1 MPPELF
7 RRAILVKQT
16 RFGDSGRGL
25 RKTLFIHEIP
35 HEVGVHFDRDGFRM
49 CHEKASLSFKIQLLH
64 RYLMSDTTDSDRW
77 LLLIHQIPPKPAYLR
92 VKIGRRLHR
101 LGALAIKN
109 TVYAL
114 PAGEEAHEH
123 FQWVLREIREG
134 GGDATI
140 CQARFVDGLRD
151 EDVEKLFNEARN
163 AEYREVAEKA
173 QGLASRIRRKLD
185 EDLRSEIQAELGRLA
200 KRVAD
205 IRETDFFGAPG
216 RAAAEGAL
224 AALEERLKTPSAVP
238 TKGLAAR
245 PAEYRGR
252 TWVTRK
258 GIHIDRMA
266 SAWLIRR
273 FIDPEAKFLFVPGK
287 GYTPKKGELRF
298 DMFEGE
304 FTHEGD
310 RCTFETLVLRM
321 DLKDPALRPIAEI
334 VHDIDLKDGKFRREE
349 AAGVDR
355 LVAGICMVHKDDEER
370 LRRASA
376 VFGDLYGYFQRK
388 GGR

>member
-1 MPPELF
+1 MSGTPESPF
-7 RRAILVKQT
+7 
-16 RFGDSGRGL
+16 
-25 RKTLFIHEIP
+25 HE
-35 HEVGVHFDRDGFRM
+35 G
-49 CHEKASLSFKIQLLH
+49 
-64 RYLMSDTTDSDRW
+64 RW

-101 LGALAIKN
+101 LGAVALKN

-114 PAGEEAHEH
+114 PRSEAAHEH
-123 FQWVLREIREG
+123 FQWVRREIAEG

-140 CQARFVDGLRD
+140 CEAKFVDGLRD
-151 EDVEKLFNEARN
+151 EDIERLFNEARN
-163 AEYREVAEKA
+163 AEYGEIAGKA
-173 QGLASRIRRKLD
+173 RGLAPRVRRKTG
-185 EDLRSEIQAELGRLA
+185 EDARSEIRAELAKLA
-200 KRVAD
+200 KRLAEVK
-205 IRETDFFGAPG
+205 ETDFFGAPS

-224 AALEERLKTPSAVP
+224 AALEERLTSPGGASAKRP
-238 TKGLAAR
+238 PGR

-287 GYTPKKGELRF
+287 GYLPKKGDLRF

-310 RCTFETLVLRM
+310 RCTFETLVERLG
-321 DLKDPALRPIAEI
+321 LKDPALRGIAEI
-334 VHDIDLKDGKFRREE
+334 VHDIDLKDGKFSRDE
-349 AAGVDR
+349 APGIDR
-355 LVAGICMVHKDDEER
+355 LIAGICMTHKGDEER
-370 LRRASA
+370 LARASA
-376 VFGDLYGYFQRK
+376 VFEDLYGYFQRK
-388 GGR
+388 GGK

>member
-1 MPPELF
+1 M
-7 RRAILVKQT
+7 
-16 RFGDSGRGL
+16 
-25 RKTLFIHEIP
+25 
-35 HEVGVHFDRDGFRM
+35 
-49 CHEKASLSFKIQLLH
+49 
-64 RYLMSDTTDSDRW
+64 DTTDSKAGLGSRSQEDPW

-92 VKIGRRLHR
+92 VKIGRRLRR
-101 LGALAIKN
+101 LGAVPIKN

-114 PAGEEAHEH
+114 PKNEETHEH

-140 CQARFVDGLRD
+140 CEARFVDGLLD
-151 EDVEKLFNEARN
+151 EDIEKLFNEARN
-163 AEYREVAEKA
+163 AEYGEVAEQA
-173 QGLASRIRRKLD
+173 RALAAKVPRKLGD
-185 EDLRSEIQAELGRLA
+185 DLRADVQAEIDRLA
-200 KRVAD
+200 KRLAE
-205 IRETDFFGAPG
+205 IKETDFFGAPV

-224 AALEERLKTPSAVP
+224 AALEEHLKTPSMATAKSPSV
-238 TKGLAAR
+238 R
-245 PAEYRGR
+245 REDYRGR

-287 GYTPKKGELRF
+287 GYKPKKSELRF

-310 RCTFETLVLRM
+310 RCTFETLIDRM
-321 DLKDPALRPIAEI
+321 NLKDPALQGIAEI
-334 VHDIDLKDGKFRREE
+334 VHDIDLKDGKFRRDE
-349 AAGVDR
+349 ATGIDR
-355 LVAGICMVHKDDEER
+355 LIAGICMARKEDEER

-376 VFGDLYGYFQRK
+376 VFEDLYEYFQRK
-388 GGR
+388 GGK

>member
-1 MPPELF
+1 MIRVPLTRDGPH
-7 RRAILVKQT
+7 RRALKVHLPSGFTCYNVHKVEDT
-16 RFGDSGRGL
+16 PDS
-25 RKTLFIHEIP
+25 
-35 HEVGVHFDRDGFRM
+35 
-49 CHEKASLSFKIQLLH
+49 S
-64 RYLMSDTTDSDRW
+64 RW

-92 VKIGRRLHR
+92 VKISRRLRR

-114 PAGEEAHEH
+114 PASEEAHEH
-123 FQWVLREIREG
+123 FQWVLREIRQG

-140 CQARFVDGLRD
+140 CEARFINGLRD
-151 EDVEKLFNEARN
+151 EDIEKLFNEARN
-163 AEYREVAEKA
+163 ADYREIAEKTRA
-173 QGLASRIRRKLD
+173 LGSRILPKMD
-185 EDLRSEIQAELGRLA
+185 EDLRSEIQAELARLA
-200 KRVAD
+200 KRLAEVK
-205 IRETDFFGAPG
+205 ETDFFGAPS
-216 RAAAEGAL
+216 RAAAEGAI
-224 AALEERLKTPSAVP
+224 AAAQERLKTPDSARTLEP
-238 TKGLAAR
+238 SAR

-273 FIDPEAKFLFVPGK
+273 FVDPKAKVLFVPGK
-287 GYTPKKGELRF
+287 GYTPKKNELRF

-321 DLKDPALRPIAEI
+321 NLEDPALRPIAEI
-334 VHDIDLKDGKFRREE
+334 VHDIDLKDGKFRRDET
-349 AAGVDR
+349 AGIER
-355 LVAGICMVHKDDEER
+355 LVAGICAAHKDDAER

-376 VFGDLYGYFQRK
+376 VLDDLYSYFQRK
-388 GGR
+388 GGK